1 MWLSESY
8 SFLFSCKV
16 WGTWRSVAVQGVY
29 LKRCEII
36 VQKRTWAEEDAGKEI
51 SISLLGDAS
60 DCTSKEVDAPAGDC
74 GLRMCI

>member
-1 MWLSESY
+1 M
-8 SFLFSCKV
+8 
-16 WGTWRSVAVQGVY
+16 
-29 LKRCEII
+29 
-36 VQKRTWAEEDAGKEI
+36 QKRTWAEEDAGKEI